1 MEGGLGRAVSAGG
14 MRDMRQNFDR
24 LAGLIDKPV
33 VPGREKEKSVSR
45 WASLTLK
52 MDWIPAG

>member
-1 MEGGLGRAVSAGG
+1 MCAEG

-33 VPGREKEKSVSR
+33 IPDAAETKNDLYRDDFL
-45 WASLTLK
+45 LTPKLK
-52 MDWIPAG
+52 R